1 MPIVGCFI
9 FFIFMNEWD
18 DFGLVDGK
26 MVFLE
31 GREEMFVWTVVG
43 PVGIIVEFFVFN
55 YKRLFVSP
63 AD

>member
-1 MPIVGCFI
+1 
-9 FFIFMNEWD
+9 MNDWN
-18 DFGLVDGK
+18 DFGLVDDK
-26 MVFLE
+26 MIFLE
-31 GREEMFVWTVVG
+31 GREEMFVGTVVG